1 MPDYSFVE
9 NSKIIE
15 ETKDQFKEYNDLLN
29 KFPEKGA
36 RELYDLMDSQLKE
49 IKSEIK
55 LSDVDKFK
63 VRDMKLKKDSLLAKV
78 P

>member
-1 MPDYSFVE
+1 
-9 NSKIIE
+9 
-15 ETKDQFKEYNDLLN
+15 LN